1 MFSFNMIVFRENK
14 NRNENYIVCNR
25 ILENNINFF
34 PAIDTINEFEKYTI
48 ISSKKNLQS
57 NNYILN
63 NSFKTKGKLGCN
75 LSHQFL
81 LQEIEDKY
89 KYSQSPEW
97 YIVLEDDLLLEGTN
111 KEIQKYLKKLIIN
124 INNYSPNTKY
134 VQLCIYDAFYCKQVK
149 TKEVFSNTY
158 QKINQ
163 YGTCAYM
170 IHIDAVKKM
179 NNLKPWNNNID
190 FIYNSLDKEFS
201 SLASFNP
208 YFKCQ
213 GQEDCFG
220 SKNKLGSLI
229 WNN

>member
-1 MFSFNMIVFRENK
+1 MFTFNMIVFRNNK
-14 NRNENYIVCNR
+14 NRNENYILCNR
-25 ILENNINFF
+25 KLENKINFF
-34 PAIDTINEFEKYTI
+34 SAIDTINEYEKYAI
-48 ISSKKNLQS
+48 ISSKKKLQS
-57 NNYILN
+57 NNYIVN

-89 KYSQSPEW
+89 QHNVSPEW
-97 YIVLEDDLLLEGTN
+97 YIILEDDLLLEGTAKTIN
-111 KEIQKYLKKLIIN
+111 NYLEKLIIN
-124 INNYSPNTKY
+124 IYNYSPKTKY
-134 VQLCIYDAFYCKQVK
+134 VQLCIYDAFYSNQVK
-149 TKEVFSNTY
+149 TKEIFENTY

-170 IHIDAVKKM
+170 IHIDGIKRM
-179 NNLKPWNNNID
+179 NKLKPWNNNID

-213 GQEDCFG
+213 GQEDCYG
-220 SKNKLGSLI
+220 SKKKLGSLI